1 MYKGEELKGINF
13 FNLLIKSKEFN
24 MELGKLVLYSG
35 RLESE
40 MILFFRRNFFNKFK
54 INLTLGGLIK
64 FGETNKLFDKN
75 LIISLNMV
83 CKQRNYLTHNI
94 YALFIELADVT
105 ILERENLLDTDVLSY
120 IDKVY
125 VLNENIKH
133 LTEIINKM

>member
-105 ILERENLLDTDVLSY
+105 ILERENLLDTDVLLY
-120 IDKVY
+120 MDKVY